1 MIRTARAA
9 RRMRLVISEP
19 YVGKRSTVLVVA
31 RSRDAIA
38 PSRDDDQMQSG
49 YELIDAGDG
58 RRLERFGD
66 VVVDR
71 PAASAGESRRD
82 AAAWAS
88 ADLIFDRLDGWR
100 IARAEAPAA
109 WTVGFGALTLELR
122 RAEAGQ
128 VGVFPEQ
135 QANWSWLAG
144 RLTEPVTEPVLN
156 LFAYTGAS
164 TLALAAAG
172 AGVAHVDASRTAVTW
187 ARRNASL
194 SGLSDRPVRWL
205 VDDADAFVARELRRG
220 RRYAAVVLDPPSYGH
235 GPGGRTWRLE
245 QHLPSLLQNC
255 VALARGSPAFV
266 LLTAHTVGFD
276 GTRLAEQLGVALR
289 VAPRDVE
296 SGELGLVARS
306 GARLPLGAFARWPR
320 GRAAHPR

>member
-1 MIRTARAA
+1 
-9 RRMRLVISEP
+9 MR
-19 YVGKRSTVLVVA
+19 
-31 RSRDAIA
+31 D
-38 PSRDDDQMQSG
+38 G

-66 VVVDR
+66 LVVDR
-71 PAASAGESRRD
+71 PAPSADTARRETS
-82 AAAWAS
+82 AWAS
-88 ADLIFDRLDGWR
+88 ADLVFERIDGWR
-100 IARAEAPAA
+100 IARAEAPAP
-109 WTVGFGALTLELR
+109 WTVRFGALTLELR
-122 RAEAGQ
+122 PAESGQ

-135 QANWSWLAG
+135 QANWSWLAA
-144 RLTEPVTEPVLN
+144 RLTETATEPVLN

-187 ARRNASL
+187 ARRNAAL

-220 RRYAAVVLDPPSYGH
+220 RRYAGIVLDPPSYGH
-235 GPGGRTWRLE
+235 GPGGRSWRLE
-245 QHLPSLLQNC
+245 QHLPSLLENC
-255 VALARGSPAFV
+255 VALARRSPAFV

-276 GTRLAEQLGVALR
+276 GVRLAEQLGVALR

-296 SGELGLVARS
+296 SGELGLVATS
-306 GARLPLGAFARWPR
+306 GAQLPLGAFARWPR
-320 GRAAHPR
+320 GRAAHPW

>member
-1 MIRTARAA
+1 
-9 RRMRLVISEP
+9 
-19 YVGKRSTVLVVA
+19 
-31 RSRDAIA
+31 
-38 PSRDDDQMQSG
+38 MQNG

-66 VVVDR
+66 LVVER
-71 PAASAGESRRD
+71 PAPSADTARRD
-82 AAAWAS
+82 TGAWAS
-88 ADLIFDRLDGWR
+88 ADLVFERLDGWR
-100 IARAEAPAA
+100 IARAEAAA
-109 WTVGFGALTLELR
+109 PWTVRFGALTLELR
-122 RAEAGQ
+122 PAESGQ

-135 QANWSWLAG
+135 QANWSWLAA
-144 RLTEPVTEPVLN
+144 RLTETATEPVLN

-187 ARRNASL
+187 ARRNAAL

-220 RRYAAVVLDPPSYGH
+220 RRYAGIVLDPPSYGH
-235 GPGGRTWRLE
+235 APGGRSWRLE
-245 QHLPSLLQNC
+245 QHLPSLLESC
-255 VALARGSPAFV
+255 LALARRSPAFV

-276 GTRLAEQLGVALR
+276 GVRLAEQLGVALR

-296 SGELGLVARS
+296 SGELGLIATS
-306 GARLPLGAFARWPR
+306 GAQLPLGAFARWPR
-320 GRAAHPR
+320 GRAAHPW